1 MKNKN
6 SIYSRSLKFYKR
18 NGYLKI
24 SLFSKKEIKN
34 FKNIIKKDLNKKLH
48 NKLKSK
54 VKIENLEKYHD
65 LRIVENEHKFLVQ
78 ADHRYFK
85 FNKEVV
91 KKVLN
96 RKVLFLLKAP
106 HFTYRKILRH
116 K

>member
-54 VKIENLEKYHD
+54 VKIENLED
-65 LRIVENEHKFLVQ
+65 VQ
-78 ADHRYFK
+78 AI
-85 FNKEVV
+85 NVEVKWSQLGIV
-91 KKVLN
+91 DN
-96 RKVLFLLKAP
+96 QDFTLFTATSFDSEQHGKDLYAALVNGDYGDIAAE
-106 HFTYRKILRH
+106 
-116 K
+116 